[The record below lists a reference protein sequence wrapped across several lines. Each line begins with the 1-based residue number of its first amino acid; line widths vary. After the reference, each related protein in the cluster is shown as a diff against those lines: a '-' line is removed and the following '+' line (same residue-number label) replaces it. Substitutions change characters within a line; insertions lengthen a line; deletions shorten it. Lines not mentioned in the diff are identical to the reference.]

1 MTVTT
6 NVVSMDG
13 TQAVRDRKYFAD
25 KISSELRKSVESIIN
40 AGKWLIAAKSELP
53 HGEFLKM
60 VERDLKIASTTAQR
74 LMIIARHP
82 LISNASNSKLL
93 PTSWDT
99 LYNLTTLPE
108 DVVRKGLRDGSI
120 NKNTMGKD
128 VRALKTASNSNNKK
142 EEETTHAEPKATP
155 MHSLDEVRKDYA
167 RKAKMLTPAEREAEV
182 EAIAKALTSAPAS
195 TTTPDVKHA
204 VEQFAAVVRK
214 LPREQ
219 RVNAV
224 ADVIDAVAVM
234 ESDVRHETDRR
245 AKERGEVSYLKTP
258 KLLVRSNHHDY

>member
-1 MTVTT
+1 MEGITKTWT
-6 NVVSMDG
+6 DAVSASG
-13 TQAVRDRKYFAD
+13 HRATRWRVRTARRFGHQP
-25 KISSELRKSVESIIN
+25 ILSI
-40 AGKWLIAAKSELP
+40 
-53 HGEFLKM
+53 
-60 VERDLKIASTTAQR
+60 
-74 LMIIARHP
+74 
-82 LISNASNSKLL
+82 
-93 PTSWDT
+93 
-99 LYNLTTLPE
+99 
-108 DVVRKGLRDGSI
+108 
-120 NKNTMGKD
+120 
-128 VRALKTASNSNNKK
+128 
-142 EEETTHAEPKATP
+142 AEPTRAP
-155 MHSLDEVRKDYA
+155 HRQSLDGVRKDYA